1 MATQGSAQA
10 IDIAVFSG
18 QLLAHR
24 EVSPRARI
32 IAEAVADLL
41 SGSACTV
48 YLLATSD
55 AGQVWAPQ
63 ATAGK
68 EKD

>member
-24 EVSPRARI
+24 EVLPRARI

-48 YLLATSD
+48 YLLAI
-55 AGQVWAPQ
+55 GPL
-63 ATAGK
+63 
-68 EKD
+68 